1 MKLILIRHGETDYT
15 VEKRYCGG
23 AIDAPLNSKGI
34 KQAQRLRRLL
44 SKHKVDVIYASPM
57 TRTRQTAD
65 IVFGPIRSPRTKVRG
80 IPAKAGITSNGVNI
94 YTTPLLRE
102 SHLGKWEGHTL
113 DEINVKFPK
122 DVQKWYQDPIKCG
135 ATDGE
140 TPVMLHKRVTKFLKR
155 LLKNNNGA
163 DPVRTDGRPA
173 VIGRPTSNGART
185 IAIVTHSGP
194 FRIIVGEMNGN
205 GLNDFWKL
213 EPKTCE
219 YLIVK
224 TNNQIPNNR

>member
-15 VEKRYCGG
+15 AEKRYCGG
-23 AIDAPLNSKGI
+23 AIDAPLNKKGI
-34 KQAQRLRRLL
+34 RQAQQLRRRLC
-44 SKHKVDVIYASPM
+44 KQKIDAIYVSPM
-57 TRTRQTAD
+57 TRTLQTAEIALGKRRIKLVKD
-65 IVFGPIRSPRTKVRG
+65 S
-80 IPAKAGITSNGVNI
+80 
-94 YTTPLLRE
+94 LLRE

-113 DEINVKFPK
+113 DEIKKKFPK

-140 TPVMLHKRVTKFLKR
+140 TPIMLHKRVTRFLKR

-163 DPVRTDGRPA
+163 DPVRSPRPK
-173 VIGRPTSNGART
+173 VRGSRHRRLTSNGARA

-219 YLIVK
+219 HKIIKL
-224 TNNQIPNNR
+224 

>member
-1 MKLILIRHGETDYT
+1 VVMKLILIRHGETDYT
-15 VEKRYCGG
+15 VEKRYCGS
-23 AIDAPLNSKGI
+23 AIDAPLNKKGI
-34 KQAQRLRRLL
+34 KQAARLRRLL

-57 TRTRQTAD
+57 TRTLQTAD

-80 IPAKAGITSNGVNI
+80 MAPRSAITSNGVNI

-113 DEINVKFPK
+113 DEIKKKFPA
-122 DVQKWYQDPIKCG
+122 DVKKWYKDPLKYG

-140 TPVMLHKRVTKFLKR
+140 TPLILHKRVTRFLKE

-163 DPVRTDGRPA
+163 DPVRSPRTKVRGMARRRA
-173 VIGRPTSNGART
+173 ITSNGARA

-219 YLIVK
+219 HKIIKL
-224 TNNQIPNNR
+224 

>member
-1 MKLILIRHGETDYT
+1 MKIILIRHGETDYT
-15 VEKRYCGG
+15 IERRYCGG
-23 AIDAPLNSKGI
+23 AIDAPLNSQGI

-44 SKHKVDVIYASPM
+44 SKHKVDVIYVSPM
-57 TRTRQTAD
+57 TRTLQTAD
-65 IVFGPIRSPRTKVRG
+65 IALGRRRIKLIKDS
-80 IPAKAGITSNGVNI
+80 
-94 YTTPLLRE
+94 LLRE

-113 DEINVKFPK
+113 AEIKKKFPK
-122 DVQKWYQDPIKCG
+122 DVRKWYRDPIKCG

-140 TPVMLHKRVTKFLKR
+140 TPIMLHKRVTRFLRKLSR
-155 LLKNNNGA
+155 SNHNGR
-163 DPVRTDGRPA
+163 V
-173 VIGRPTSNGART
+173 

-219 YLIVK
+219 YRLI
-224 TNNQIPNNR
+224 TSNNQIPKTK

>member
-1 MKLILIRHGETDYT
+1 MKIILIRHGETDYT
-15 VEKRYCGG
+15 IEKRYCGG

-34 KQAQRLRRLL
+34 RQAQRLRRLL

-57 TRTRQTAD
+57 IRTLQTAD
-65 IVFGPIRSPRTKVRG
+65 IALGRRRIKLIKNS
-80 IPAKAGITSNGVNI
+80 
-94 YTTPLLRE
+94 LLRE

-113 DEINVKFPK
+113 DEIKIKFPK
-122 DVQKWYQDPIKCG
+122 DVKKWYKDPLKYG

-140 TPVMLHKRVTKFLKR
+140 TPIILHKRVTRFLRKLAR
-155 LLKNNNGA
+155 SNHNGRA
-163 DPVRTDGRPA
+163 
-173 VIGRPTSNGART
+173 

-219 YLIVK
+219 HKIIKL
-224 TNNQIPNNR
+224 